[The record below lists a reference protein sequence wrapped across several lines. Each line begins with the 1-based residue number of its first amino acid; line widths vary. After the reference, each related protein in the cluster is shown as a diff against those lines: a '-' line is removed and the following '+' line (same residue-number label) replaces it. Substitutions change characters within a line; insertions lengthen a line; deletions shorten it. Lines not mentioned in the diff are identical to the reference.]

1 MPILFRQ
8 TRIGL
13 HGRPFTLWNV
23 LKGVMPLVS
32 PRRLLPEYLPR
43 YRYTQMRRHDVKP
56 RRTGWVGVNGRT
68 AISWDE
74 KFRLDLWYVDNRPR
88 WLHMTILWLTGWQA
102 QARLAEL

>member
-1 MPILFRQ
+1 MPILFCQ

-13 HGRPFTLWNV
+13 HGKPFTLWNV
-23 LKGVMPLVS
+23 LKGVMRLVG
-32 PRRLLPEYLPR
+32 PRPLLPGYLPP
-43 YRYTQMRRHDVKP
+43 YTPEQMRCHNVKP
-56 RRTGWVGVNGRT
+56 RSIGRAQVNGRT

-88 WLHMTILWLTGWQA
+88 WLHMTILWLTVWRA